1 VDETRAAEGPGEAG
15 PHVGSKRLIA
25 YRQGR
30 LPAAEREAVQEHLS
44 LCARCTGLLRELRD
58 FEAASAASPPSPPS
72 PNTATAGHD
81 ALREEAWDSLVQR
94 LRGKTPGIRPVT
106 AFPRPRRGRYFV
118 HLAAIAAIAAAA
130 LLLAVVGLSVLAR
143 SEHRRL
149 EEREAALAGA
159 QRALAEIGH
168 QLDAAR
174 GRLRD
179 LEKSP
184 SQTEREKELAARVAD
199 LTSKLEAL
207 RRQPAP
213 DRLAAAGTEVGIS
226 LAPRF
231 VLRGQE
237 APETFLS
244 AGGAVNPVPIH
255 DGRVTVALDLSDSS
269 AYPEIRLELLDGTG
283 KILWSGRRPT
293 GAILGD
299 DGTSVSIAGLGPG
312 RYRLRIEGLAEYRL
326 DVEPE

>member
-44 LCARCTGLLRELRD
+44 LCARCTGLLRELRE
-58 FEAASAASPPSPPS
+58 FEAASAASTD
-72 PNTATAGHD
+72 TAAEGPD
-81 ALREEAWDSLVQR
+81 ALREAVWDSLVQR

-118 HLAAIAAIAAAA
+118 PIAAIAAIAATAAAA

-159 QRALAEIGH
+159 QRALAETGH

-184 SQTEREKELAARVAD
+184 PQTEREKELAARVAE
-199 LTSKLEAL
+199 LTAKLEAL
-207 RRQPAP
+207 LRQPAP

-237 APETFLS
+237 APEAFLS
-244 AGGAVNPVPIH
+244 AGGEENPVPIH

-269 AYPEIRLELLDGTG
+269 TYPEIRLELVDGTG
-283 KILWSGRRPT
+283 KVLWSGRRPT
-293 GAILGD
+293 GALLGD
-299 DGTSVSIAGLGPG
+299 DGTSVSIDGLGPG
-312 RYRLRIEGLAEYRL
+312 RYRLRIEGLTEYRL